1 MPDPQSGIGR
11 SFTRLPLPAEGA
23 GCVPIEPCPKKI
35 QIAMILLQSNVNRA
49 GRQQFQE
56 MRPVPEAESLPSF
69 NLLLSDGVTRINTGS
84 IPPGSPIVLVLF
96 SPECPYCLSAIGSIV
111 KQIRTLTDIRFFF
124 VTPCPMRE
132 VQDFSRQ
139 YQLELYPTIVV
150 GIDGDNFLL
159 RFSRT
164 KVIPYTAIY
173 DGEKRLIEAVFGQT
187 DDRKITEIL
196 CR

>member
-1 MPDPQSGIGR
+1 
-11 SFTRLPLPAEGA
+11 
-23 GCVPIEPCPKKI
+23 
-35 QIAMILLQSNVNRA
+35 MILLQSNVTRA

-56 MRPVPEAESLPSF
+56 MRSVPEAQSLPSF
-69 NLLLSDGVTRINTGS
+69 HLLLSDGVTRINTGA

-96 SPECPYCLSAIGSIV
+96 SPECPYCLSAIDSIV

-132 VQDFSRQ
+132 VQEFSRQ
-139 YQLELYPTIVV
+139 YRLDTYPTIMV
-150 GIDGDNFLL
+150 GMDYDNFLL
-159 RFSRT
+159 RYSRT

-173 DGEKRLIEAVFGQT
+173 DGEKRFIEAVFGLT
-187 DDRKITEIL
+187 DDRTIKEIL